1 MNYYYLRLSIITIY
15 SIFIIMSPTLAEIS
29 SDLVL
34 SNDENCGSLTTN
46 SSILAEATLTI
57 CDDWDYVFFGGKEN
71 ISVFA
76 KSDLKKKTSIG

>member
-1 MNYYYLRLSIITIY
+1 MNYYYLRLSIITN

-46 SSILAEATLTI
+46 SSIKQL
-57 CDDWDYVFFGGKEN
+57 
-71 ISVFA
+71 
-76 KSDLKKKTSIG
+76 